1 MSEIHLS
8 QLLKLEK
15 IENGIYRGQSWD
27 LGFKALFGGQVMGQA
42 LAAAQNTVEGKG
54 IVHSYH
60 SYFLLPG
67 NAEHPVVYTVENLR
81 DGRSFASRRVKAVQH
96 GRIIFSMVASFQVPE
111 EGFNHQHVN
120 MPAVPHPDEL
130 PSQMDTLQL
139 KFDKLPQTVQEKIK
153 YHEPLEK
160 RVVEV
165 FDADENN
172 DTDAALRYVWMR
184 VKEPLEDDH
193 NLHQSLLA
201 YASDYYFLMTAVQP
215 HEDKIGNNSLQV
227 ASIDHAMWF
236 HQPFNFNEW
245 ILYCMESPYAGGAR
259 GLVRG
264 QIFNEKGQLLASTMQ
279 EGLIR
284 QIDKSKKS

>member
-1 MSEIHLS
+1 MSEMCLS
-8 QLLKLEK
+8 ELLKLEK
-15 IENGIYRGQSWD
+15 IEKGIYRGQSWD

-42 LAAAQNTVEGKG
+42 LVAAQNTVEASSV
-54 IVHSYH
+54 VHSYH

-67 NAEHPVVYTVENLR
+67 DAENPVVYTVENLR

-111 EGFNHQHVN
+111 EGLTHQNVV
-120 MPAVPHPDEL
+120 MPDVPHPNDL
-130 PSQMDTLQL
+130 TDQSDPMQL

-160 RVVEV
+160 RVVKPVGTE
-165 FDADENN
+165 DD
-172 DTDAALRYVWMR
+172 DTSASQYVWMR
-184 VKEPLEDDH
+184 VKEPLKDDWS
-193 NLHQSLLA
+193 LHQSLLA

-215 HEDKIGNNSLQV
+215 HRKNVVNKSLQV
-227 ASIDHAMWF
+227 ASIDHALWF
-236 HQPFNFNEW
+236 HRPFNFNEW
-245 ILYCMESPYAGGAR
+245 ILYCMESPVAGGAR

-264 QIFNEKGQLLASTMQ
+264 QLFNAEGELLASAVQ

-284 QIDKSKKS
+284 QINKEA